1 MFITELLIRALNWK
15 QLKCL
20 LTAEWIH
27 QVGHIH
33 TTEWYTTIRMNQST
47 CSIKNLINN
56 LNERRSTLKST
67 NCMLNLYKSQR
78 SAKAINAVRCQ
89 HNVYS

>member
-1 MFITELLIRALNWK
+1 MFITELLLRALNWK

-33 TTEWYTTIRMNQST
+33 TTEWYTTPH
-47 CSIKNLINN
+47 K
-56 LNERRSTLKST
+56 
-67 NCMLNLYKSQR
+67 
-78 SAKAINAVRCQ
+78 
-89 HNVYS
+89 